1 MIIDTH
7 LHLWDLDR
15 FDYAWISSD
24 NETLHRDYLPEHI
37 SPQLTAAGVGGAV
50 FVQACSDP
58 VESDWVLS
66 LADSQKWL
74 LGVVG
79 WIDLAAPH
87 AAAQIARLARD
98 GRFKGV
104 RFGHVGRDGLLDDAA
119 QPGLRALAAHGLS
132 LDLLAGGEALDLL
145 PELARL
151 HPDLTFVLD
160 HLGAPPVASGDLADW
175 RRRMIAIER
184 EPNVTVKVSGLLTQ
198 AKLPD
203 GGLADIAPAVRHALA
218 VFGPHRL
225 MFGGDWPV
233 SLLAAPYSATV
244 DATRRV
250 LADLP
255 AADAVQIWQTTARLV
270 YRLDQL
276 SLPPQNA

>member
-1 MIIDTH
+1 VIIDTH

-15 FDYAWISSD
+15 FDYAWISRD
-24 NETLHRDYLPEHI
+24 NDILHRDYLPEHI
-37 SPQLTAAGVGGAV
+37 APQLTAAGVSGAV

-58 VESDWVLS
+58 AESDWVLS
-66 LADSQKWL
+66 LADAHPWL

-87 AAAQIARLARD
+87 AAAQIARLARA

-104 RFGHVGRDGLLDDAA
+104 RFGHVGHDGLLADSL
-119 QPGLRALAAHGLS
+119 QPGLRALAARGLT

-160 HLGAPPVASGDLADW
+160 HLGAPPLAGGDLADW

-184 EPNVTVKVSGLLTQ
+184 EPNVAVKVSGLLTQ
-198 AKLPD
+198 ARLPD
-203 GGLADIAPAVRHALA
+203 GRWADIAPAVRHALA

-233 SLLAAPYSATV
+233 SLLAAPYTTTV

-255 AADAVQIWQTTARLV
+255 AADAVQVWQTTARRI

-276 SLPPQNA
+276 SLTPQNA